1 MTLGCEMLENKRLDE
16 IQILLD
22 EINARRNE
30 LNLREQFIL
39 KIMSSFLAVLFIIFG
54 YAFKEDIYIVF
65 LLIPAFLASGLSL
78 ILHQE
83 RIIYSLGAYI
93 FRIEN
98 EVNSYLS
105 KECLSWEKVIHEI
118 NSTKKIQLMD
128 GSLHFIIM
136 FPMLVIYIYSLY
148 YIKLIYSNEWFFPY
162 VFSLYIVYVLIIS
175 VSYWCLGT
183 RRVYEWARQIVDKY
197 YDEPVKEGQQV
208 D

>member
-1 MTLGCEMLENKRLDE
+1 MVENKRLDE
-16 IQILLD
+16 TQILLD

-54 YAFKEDIYIVF
+54 YAFKEGIDIVF

-93 FRIEN
+93 YRIEN
-98 EVNSYLS
+98 EANSYLS
-105 KECLSWEKVIHEI
+105 KKCLNWEKVIHEI
-118 NSTKKIQLMD
+118 NSDRYILIMD

-136 FPMLVIYIYSLY
+136 FPILIIYIYSLY
-148 YIKLIYSNEWFFPY
+148 YIQLIYSDIWFFPY
-162 VFSLYIVYVLIIS
+162 VFSLYIIYALVIS
-175 VSYWCLGT
+175 VSYWHLGT
-183 RRVYEWARQIVDKY
+183 RHVYNWARQIVDDY
-197 YDEPVKEGQQV
+197 YTEHVKKDQPV

>member
-1 MTLGCEMLENKRLDE
+1 MMENKRLDE

-54 YAFKEDIYIVF
+54 YAFKEGIDIVF

-93 FRIEN
+93 YRIEN

-105 KECLSWEKVIHEI
+105 KECLNWEKVIHEI
-118 NSTKKIQLMD
+118 NSDQYIQCMD

-136 FPMLVIYIYSLY
+136 FPILIIYVYSLY
-148 YIKLIYSNEWFFPY
+148 YIQLIYSNTWFFPY
-162 VFSLYIVYVLIIS
+162 VFSLYTLYVLVIS
-175 VSYWCLGT
+175 VSYWFLGT
-183 RRVYEWARQIVDKY
+183 RSVYKWARKIVDDY
-197 YDEPVKEGQQV
+197 YDEHVKKDQPV

>member
-1 MTLGCEMLENKRLDE
+1 MLENKRLDE

-93 FRIEN
+93 LRIEN

-105 KECLSWEKVIHEI
+105 KECLSWEKVIHKI
-118 NSTKKIQLMD
+118 NSNRNILLMD
-128 GSLHFIIM
+128 GSLHFIVM
-136 FPMLVIYIYSLY
+136 FPLLIIYISSLY
-148 YIKLIYSNEWFFPY
+148 YIQLFYSNAWYFPY
-162 VFSLYIVYVLIIS
+162 VFILYIVYALVIS
-175 VSYWCLGT
+175 ISYWHLGN
-183 RRVYEWARQIVDKY
+183 RHVYNWARQIVDDY
-197 YDEPVKEGQQV
+197 YDEHVKESQQV

>member
-1 MTLGCEMLENKRLDE
+1 MKGIVTLGCEMLENKRLDE

-54 YAFKEDIYIVF
+54 YGFKEDVYIVF

-105 KECLSWEKVIHEI
+105 KECLSWEKVIDKI
-118 NSTKKIQLMD
+118 NS
-128 GSLHFIIM
+128 F
-136 FPMLVIYIYSLY
+136 
-148 YIKLIYSNEWFFPY
+148 
-162 VFSLYIVYVLIIS
+162 VLETS
-175 VSYWCLGT
+175 
-183 RRVYEWARQIVDKY
+183 
-197 YDEPVKEGQQV
+197 
-208 D
+208 

>member
-1 MTLGCEMLENKRLDE
+1 MLENKRLDE

-54 YAFKEDIYIVF
+54 YAFKEGVYIVF

-105 KECLSWEKVIHEI
+105 KKCLNWEKVIHEI
-118 NSTKKIQLMD
+118 NSTKKIQFMD

>member
-1 MTLGCEMLENKRLDE
+1 MTAGCEMLENKRLDE

-54 YAFKEDIYIVF
+54 YAFKEGVYIVF

-105 KECLSWEKVIHEI
+105 KKCLNWEKVIHEI
-118 NSTKKIQLMD
+118 NSTKKIQFMD

>member
-1 MTLGCEMLENKRLDE
+1 MLENKRLDE
-16 IQILLD
+16 MQILLD

-54 YAFKEDIYIVF
+54 YGFKEEIYIVF
-65 LLIPAFLASGLSL
+65 LLIPAFIASGLSL

-98 EVNSYLS
+98 EVNLYLS
-105 KECLSWEKVIHEI
+105 KECLSWEKVIHKI
-118 NSTKKIQLMD
+118 NSNSKILLMD
-128 GSLHFIIM
+128 SSLHFVVL
-136 FPMLVIYIYSLY
+136 FPLLIIYIYSLY
-148 YIKLIYSNEWFFPY
+148 YIQLIYSDLWFFPY
-162 VFSLYIVYVLIIS
+162 VFSLYIVYALIIFI
-175 VSYWCLGT
+175 SYWHLGN
-183 RRVYEWARQIVDKY
+183 RHVYNWSRKIVDKY
-197 YDEPVKEGQQV
+197 YDEHVKEGQQV